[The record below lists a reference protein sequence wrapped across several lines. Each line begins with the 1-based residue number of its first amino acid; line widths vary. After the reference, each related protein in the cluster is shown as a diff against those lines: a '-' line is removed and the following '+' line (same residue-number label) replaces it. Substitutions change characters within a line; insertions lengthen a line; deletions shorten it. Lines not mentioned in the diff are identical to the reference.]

1 MSKDFPI
8 DQLKGNQGNGER
20 LCPICGKTYLDHPA
34 LSRVD
39 DQTEIC
45 PECGMAE
52 ALQGFAERPR
62 EQKCT
67 IYQKLKE
74 MDETERRN
82 DERIKRFLADQQA
95 DSENNV

>member
-1 MSKDFPI
+1 
-8 DQLKGNQGNGER
+8 
-20 LCPICGKTYLDHPA
+20 
-34 LSRVD
+34 
-39 DQTEIC
+39 
-45 PECGMAE
+45 MAE

-62 EQKCT
+62 EQKRT

-74 MDETERRN
+74 MEETERRN